1 VASNAKDLL
10 TLSTSLLAQLKK
22 YIARLQ
28 LLDHGLLAESQII
41 SNMTP
46 KIRSGGAVGADADND
61 AEDSLPAETVEQF
74 SARIDKAVKRFIDQ
88 SMSPD
93 EGVADVGSSDDK
105 PDLNRRVH
113 TSGRDNYKD
122 GLVYAERRELLHEFG
137 RKAYMKCSHCNA

>member
-1 VASNAKDLL
+1 LL
-10 TLSTSLLAQLKK
+10 TSSESFLAKLKK

-46 KIRSGGAVGADADND
+46 KIRSGGAAGADADDD
-61 AEDSLPAETVEQF
+61 AEESLPAETVEQF
-74 SARIDKAVKRFIDQ
+74 SARIDKTVKQFIDR

-93 EGVADVGSSDDK
+93 EGVADVGSTEDK
-105 PDLNRRVH
+105 PDLDQRIH